1 MRRVVEVVRRRVVL
15 VPLRVDVRLAAL
27 RGVALLVVLG
37 LVVLDDFADFEDFA
51 AFFGALTAT

>member
-1 MRRVVEVVRRRVVL
+1 MVRRRVAL
-15 VPLRVDVRLAAL
+15 VPLRVDVRLVAV

-37 LVVLDDFADFEDFA
+37 LVVLDDFADLEDFA

>member
-1 MRRVVEVVRRRVVL
+1 MVRRRVVL

-37 LVVLDDFADFEDFA
+37 LVVLDDFADLEDFA